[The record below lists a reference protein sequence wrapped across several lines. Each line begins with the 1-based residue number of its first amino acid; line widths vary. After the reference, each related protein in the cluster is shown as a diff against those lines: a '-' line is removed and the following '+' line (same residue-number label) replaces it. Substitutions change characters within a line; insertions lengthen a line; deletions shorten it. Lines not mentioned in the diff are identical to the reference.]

1 MPNNM
6 PGSSPRIRGK
16 SVAYP
21 LPRPLTGIIPAMKIG
36 EVEMGPRIIPA
47 NTGKICGAE
56 EHSCGRWDH
65 PREYGENRVSA
76 MPILLILGSSPR
88 IRGKCNAMV
97 PCRTNCGIIPAN
109 TGKIGPPTQPQR
121 PRSDHPREYGEN
133 HQNEPAIPIY

>member
-47 NTGKICGAE
+47 NTGKISGAE

-65 PREYGENRVSA
+65 PREYGENRATHSTTA
-76 MPILLILGSSPR
+76 PPIGSSPR
-88 IRGKCNAMV
+88 IRGKSS
-97 PCRTNCGIIPAN
+97 
-109 TGKIGPPTQPQR
+109 K
-121 PRSDHPREYGEN
+121 
-133 HQNEPAIPIY
+133 